1 MDNDN
6 ADAVVKM
13 NPVIIGQSTLYHA
26 DCIEVMAG
34 LAENSLDAIIC
45 DPPYLI
51 SFMSK
56 VFDTQHK
63 SLPGA
68 NEGQK
73 MQEWHRR
80 WVTEAYRI
88 LKPGGHLAAFGGD
101 RTHHRLMSAME
112 DVGFELRQCGYWVFS
127 TGFPKSLDASKSLD
141 RYFGVNN
148 QREIIGERNYC
159 YSDSDRPSKESTHG
173 IRRSDTLNIGGFV
186 GSKIP
191 ITEPVHPLAKQ
202 YKGYGTALKPATE
215 IIAIGRKPMIGTLAE
230 NLLEWGTG
238 AMNLDDCRVE
248 TDDNLNGGCY
258 SGGERPNQFFN
269 GGLYRKNPDEFNQ
282 PIGRFPPHLLHD
294 GSDVV
299 KKCFPETSSGSRNE
313 GNYGVAGSDTVYGSR
328 GIKPMPRLVGSSGS
342 ASRFFP
348 SLPYDEEDCATIF
361 YCAKASKRDRDDG
374 CDLIEEKPRKA
385 YSGKVTSDPR
395 MDHEQQRLP
404 SRNHHVSVKPTNLMR
419 WLCRLLTPKGGT
431 LLDPFMGSGSTL
443 KAAVI
448 ENFTCIG
455 IEMDADYFAI
465 SEARVAHVSPEVYV
479 TQSRPERSEVA
490 PRQQSMF

>member
-1 MDNDN
+1 
-6 ADAVVKM
+6 M
-13 NPVIIGQSTLYHA
+13 NPVIIGNATLHLG
-26 DCIEVMAG
+26 DCIGVMAG
-34 LAENSLDAIIC
+34 LPENSLDSIIC

-51 SFMSK
+51 NFMGRA
-56 VFDTQHK
+56 FDSQHK

-127 TGFPKSLDASKSLD
+127 QGFPKSQNAEIAIEKS
-141 RYFGVNN
+141 FGTLKNRSVGFNVA
-148 QREIIGERNYC
+148 G
-159 YSDSDRPSKESTHG
+159 KESG
-173 IRRSDTLNIGGFV
+173 LGVIQRPELRSDHPEYKPYK
-186 GSKIP
+186 SD
-191 ITEPVHPLAKQ
+191 HPLAKQ
-202 YKGYGTALKPATE
+202 YSGYGTALKPATE

-230 NLLEWGTG
+230 NLLEWGCG
-238 AMNLDDCRVE
+238 AMNLDACRVE
-248 TDDNLNGGCY
+248 TDDNLNGGAYCNGTKDLSNASSY
-258 SGGERPNQFFN
+258 ATGINIGEF
-269 GGLYRKNPDEFNQ
+269 KQ

-299 KKCFPETSSGSRNE
+299 KKCFPDTTSGKPCGVKNASN
-313 GNYGVAGSDTVYGSR
+313 NIYGQYGT
-328 GIKPMPRLVGSSGS
+328 GMDITGFGDSGS

-361 YCAKASKRDRDDG
+361 YCAKASKSDRDDG
-374 CDLIEEKPRKA
+374 CDRIQPKHGAEITGRSIDSAGLQMSDGKQNPYAGKA
-385 YSGKVTSDPR
+385 SPI
-395 MDHEQQRLP
+395 
-404 SRNHHVSVKPTNLMR
+404 NHNFHVSVKPTNLMR
-419 WLCRLLTPKGGT
+419 WICKLLTPKGGT

-443 KAAVI
+443 KAAVL

-465 SEARVAHVSPEVYV
+465 AEARVAHVSPEVYV
-479 TQSRPERSEVA
+479 TPSRPERAEVA

>member
-1 MDNDN
+1 
-6 ADAVVKM
+6 M
-13 NPVIIGQSTLYHA
+13 NPVIIGNATLHLG
-26 DCIEVMAG
+26 DCIGVMAG
-34 LAENSLDAIIC
+34 LPENSLDSIIC

-51 SFMSK
+51 NFMGRA
-56 VFDTQHK
+56 FDSQHK

-127 TGFPKSLDASKSLD
+127 QGFPKSQNAEIAIEKS
-141 RYFGVNN
+141 FGTLKNRSVGFNVA
-148 QREIIGERNYC
+148 G
-159 YSDSDRPSKESTHG
+159 KESG
-173 IRRSDTLNIGGFV
+173 LGVIQRPELRSDHPEYKPYK
-186 GSKIP
+186 SD
-191 ITEPVHPLAKQ
+191 HPLAKQ
-202 YKGYGTALKPATE
+202 YSGYGTALKPATE

-230 NLLEWGTG
+230 NLLEWGCG
-238 AMNLDDCRVE
+238 AMNLDACRVE
-248 TDDNLNGGCY
+248 TDELAGKVYNNKGDNLSWGGTY
-258 SGGERPNQFFN
+258 GKGTVLGNS
-269 GGLYRKNPDEFNQ
+269 
-282 PIGRFPPHLLHD
+282 IGRFPPHLLHD

-299 KKCFPETSSGSRNE
+299 KQCFPN
-313 GNYGVAGSDTVYGSR
+313 AGSGNFGKEYCYSGREYNNMKTSMFNGD
-328 GIKPMPRLVGSSGS
+328 KPQSPSNYNDSGS

-348 SLPYDEEDCATIF
+348 SLPYDEEDCATLY
-361 YCAKASKRDRDDG
+361 YCAKASKEDRG
-374 CDLIEEKPRKA
+374 
-385 YSGKVTSDPR
+385 
-395 MDHEQQRLP
+395 HF
-404 SRNHHVSVKPTNLMR
+404 NNHVSVKPTALMK
-419 WLCRLLTPKGGT
+419 WICRLLTPKGGT

-443 KAAVI
+443 KAAVL

-465 SEARVAHVSPEVYV
+465 AEARVAHVSPEVYAPS
-479 TQSRPERSEVA
+479 SRPERAEVA